1 MFPAID
7 AGTPV
12 SRIGGKA
19 QHPAIARECRR
30 LRLDYPQF
38 LELELFT
45 RFCTRL
51 DENMTSR
58 VQRGKLL
65 RALLRQG
72 RLAPRSPT
80 YQMAWL
86 VALKQGWLDGQDER
100 AELLGELRDI
110 VQAMK
115 NVAFAE
121 LQRLNRDL
129 PALAEAR
136 DAVHQA
142 LASLP
147 GADEPDAAA
156 APRRQAPSTVW
167 LMIGAERGFCGGF
180 NAHLAL
186 ELAQIGRAEPRAEV
200 LVASR
205 RLLHL
210 ISPEATS
217 ALALPGCSAVDDSA
231 DAPRSPTSSRPSSA
245 RCPRGLFAA
254 PRPGHDRRCFRQIR
268 TGARRSLALRAP

>member
-136 DAVHQA
+136 DAVHQVHR
-142 LASLP
+142 LA
-147 GADEPDAAA
+147 GD
-156 APRRQAPSTVW
+156 RR
-167 LMIGAERGFCGGF
+167 
-180 NAHLAL
+180 
-186 ELAQIGRAEPRAEV
+186 RARI
-200 LVASR
+200 LR
-205 RLLHL
+205 R
-210 ISPEATS
+210 IQ
-217 ALALPGCSAVDDSA
+217 
-231 DAPRSPTSSRPSSA
+231 R
-245 RCPRGLFAA
+245 A
-254 PRPGHDRRCFRQIR
+254 PRPGAGADRASRAARG
-268 TGARRSLALRAP
+268 GARRQPAPAPPDQSRSDLGAGLARLQRGR